1 MEDKKER
8 GRKVLLRGPEN
19 YEDWA
24 QVIRM
29 RLLAARVWHT
39 VLVEPEESEM
49 KPAQT
54 SATGSKGQQV
64 EATKEWQDSEAEEG
78 KAANIILSS
87 ISEEQQKHVR
97 QIKHPYHIW
106 NVKG

>member
-8 GRKVLLRGPEN
+8 GRKVLLRGLEN

-39 VLVEPEESEM
+39 ILVEPEE
-49 KPAQT
+49 
-54 SATGSKGQQV
+54 
-64 EATKEWQDSEAEEG
+64 
-78 KAANIILSS
+78 
-87 ISEEQQKHVR
+87 
-97 QIKHPYHIW
+97 
-106 NVKG
+106 